1 MRRFGPRAGQVRCR
15 ILTCAARDVPKH
27 AYVPGQTARHAEGR
41 FAPVCA
47 TAQLGMSP
55 TQLAQ
60 SKAFCTG
67 LFYLQRGYFWEAHE
81 LFEPVCMALEEGS
94 EERRLLQAL
103 IQLANA
109 QLKLRMHRPKA
120 ASRLCIMVRGLLEKL
135 TGARVMEQDIS
146 QIMARLEVVEA
157 RVDSEL

>member
-1 MRRFGPRAGQVRCR
+1 MPE
-15 ILTCAARDVPKH
+15 H
-27 AYVPGQTARHAEGR
+27 AYVPGLTARHAEGR
-41 FAPVCA
+41 FKPICA
-47 TAQLGMSP
+47 TAQKGMSP
-55 TQLAQ
+55 GQLAQ
-60 SKAFCTG
+60 SEAFCKG
-67 LFYLQRGYFWEAHE
+67 LFFLRCGYFWEAHE
-81 LFEPVCMALEEGS
+81 LFEPVWMALEEGS
-94 EERRLLQAL
+94 DERRLLQAL

-135 TGARVMEQDIS
+135 TGARVMGQDIS

>member
-55 TQLAQ
+55 AQLAQ
-60 SKAFCTG
+60 SEAFCTG

-81 LFEPVCMALEEGS
+81 LFEPVWMALEEGS
-94 EERRLLQAL
+94 EERCLLQAL

-135 TGARVMEQDIS
+135 TGVRVMGHDIS
-146 QIMARLEVVEA
+146 QFMARLEVVEA